1 MIIKNKILQNTLSLY
16 LLTFAKMIV
25 PLLTLPYFTRV
36 LSVDGYAVVSYV
48 KSVMTYVQ
56 VFLDF
61 GFALS
66 ATKEIVEANNDK
78 EKISKILGES
88 MIAKGLLAILS
99 LAFCFVLST
108 LIPLL
113 RDNLTY
119 VFLSYFAIA
128 LTIFLPDYVF
138 RGLEK
143 MHILTI
149 RFVIMKGIST
159 VLSFVFIRGDHQLL
173 LIPLLDILGTLVAI
187 VWTWA
192 EIKKMGIWPIF
203 TAITDAFHSL
213 KTSFVYFM
221 SDAATTI
228 FGAFNTMLIGIMLS
242 KQDIAFWSVASQLI
256 AAVQALYSPITSG
269 VYPHMV
275 RKKDMRLILRMCA
288 IFMPIVFAGVGLAYH
303 ISDWVIVLVSGEK
316 YIGAAAVLRSLLPLL
331 VISFLSMLFGWPCLG
346 AINKQKQVTLS
357 TVLAAVVQILVLVLL
372 IIAGKLTLFT
382 IAFARIISEVV
393 LLLVRSS
400 YCVRYRMEFKGL
412 NAT

>member
-1 MIIKNKILQNTLSLY
+1 MIIKNKIFQNTLSLY

-48 KSVMTYVQ
+48 KSVMTYIQ

-61 GFALS
+61 GFVLS
-66 ATKEIVEANNDK
+66 ATKEIVEANNNK
-78 EKISKILGES
+78 EKISKILGVS
-88 MIAKGLLAILS
+88 LVAKGLLAVLS
-99 LAFCFVLST
+99 LVFCFALSIC
-108 LIPLL
+108 IPLL
-113 RDNLTY
+113 LENLAY
-119 VFLSYFAIA
+119 VFLSYLAIA

-143 MHILTI
+143 MHALTI

-159 VLSFVFIRGDHQLL
+159 AMSFVFIKGDHQLL
-173 LIPLLDILGTLVAI
+173 LIPILDILGTLVAI

-192 EIKKMGIWPIF
+192 EIKRMGIWPIF
-203 TAITDAFHSL
+203 TAITEAFHSL
-213 KTSFVYFM
+213 KTSLVYFM

-275 RKKDMRLILRMCA
+275 RKKDMRLILKICA
-288 IFMPIVFAGVGLAYH
+288 IFMPIVFAGVGLTYH

-316 YIGAAAVLRSLLPLL
+316 YIGAASVLRSLLPLL

-357 TVLAAVVQILVLVLL
+357 TVLAAVAQIFVLAFLL
-372 IIAGKLTLFT
+372 LAGRLTLFT

-393 LLLVRSS
+393 LLFVRGS
-400 YCVRYRMEFKGL
+400 YCVRYRTEFKV
-412 NAT
+412 

>member
-1 MIIKNKILQNTLSLY
+1 MAKNKILQNTVSLY
-16 LLTFAKMIV
+16 ALTFAKMIV

-48 KSVMTYVQ
+48 KSVMTYIQ

-61 GFALS
+61 GFVLS

-78 EKISKILGES
+78 EKVSRILGES

-99 LAFCFVLST
+99 LVICFALST
-108 LIPLL
+108 FIPLL
-113 RDNLTY
+113 RENLTY
-119 VFLSYFAIA
+119 VFLSYLAIA

-159 VLSFVFIRGDHQLL
+159 ALSFVLIRGDHQLL
-173 LIPLLDILGTLVAI
+173 LIPILDILGTLVAI

-203 TAITDAFHSL
+203 TTITKAFQSL
-213 KTSFVYFM
+213 KTSFIYFM

-275 RKKDMRLILRMCA
+275 RNKDMRLILRVCA
-288 IFMPIVFAGVGLAYH
+288 IFMPIVFLGVGFTYH

-316 YIGAAAVLRSLLPLL
+316 YLGATEVLRSLLPLL
-331 VISFLSMLFGWPCLG
+331 AISFLSMLLGWPCLG
-346 AINKQKQVTLS
+346 AIQKQKQVTLS
-357 TVLAAVVQILVLVLL
+357 TVLAAVVQIVILVLL
-372 IIAGKLTLFT
+372 IVSGKLTLFT
-382 IAFARIISEVV
+382 IALARIISEVV
-393 LLLVRSS
+393 LLLVRSF
-400 YCVRYRMEFKGL
+400 YCVKYRNEFKM
-412 NAT
+412 

>member
-1 MIIKNKILQNTLSLY
+1 MIIKNKIFQNTLSLY

-48 KSVMTYVQ
+48 KSVMTYIQ

-61 GFALS
+61 GFVLS
-66 ATKEIVEANNDK
+66 ATKEIVEANNNK
-78 EKISKILGES
+78 EKISKILGVS
-88 MIAKGLLAILS
+88 LVAKGLLAVLS
-99 LAFCFVLST
+99 LVFCFALSIC
-108 LIPLL
+108 IPLL
-113 RDNLTY
+113 RENLAY

-143 MHILTI
+143 MHALTI

-159 VLSFVFIRGDHQLL
+159 ALSFVFIKGDHQLL
-173 LIPLLDILGTLVAI
+173 LIPILDVLGTLVAI

-203 TAITDAFHSL
+203 TAITEVFHSL
-213 KTSFVYFM
+213 KTSLVYFM

-275 RKKDMRLILRMCA
+275 RKKDMRLILKICA
-288 IFMPIVFAGVGLAYH
+288 IFMPIIFAGVCLTYH
-303 ISDWVIVLVSGEK
+303 ISDWVIILVSGEK
-316 YIGAAAVLRSLLPLL
+316 YIGAVAVLRSLLPLL
-331 VISFLSMLFGWPCLG
+331 IISFFSMLLGWPCLG
-346 AINKQKQVTLS
+346 AIKRQKQVTIS
-357 TVLAAVVQILVLVLL
+357 TALAAIVQILILVLL
-372 IIAGKLTLFT
+372 IVVGRLTLFT
-382 IAFARIISEVV
+382 IALARIISEIV
-393 LLLVRSS
+393 LLLVRGT
-400 YCVRYRMEFKGL
+400 CCIKYRKEF
-412 NAT
+412 NI